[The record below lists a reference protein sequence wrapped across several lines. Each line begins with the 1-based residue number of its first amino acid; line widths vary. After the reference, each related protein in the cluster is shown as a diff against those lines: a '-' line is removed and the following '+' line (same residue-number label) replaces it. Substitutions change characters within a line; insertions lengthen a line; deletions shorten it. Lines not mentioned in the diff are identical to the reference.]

1 VEHGRLTAGTHAV
14 SRPPTLIVIPT
25 LNERENIA
33 ELLAGI
39 REHAPGTDVLLVDDG
54 STDGT
59 PDLARERGAHVLQRG
74 RRLGIGSAY
83 QVGFAWGLERP
94 YAQFVSMDGDLSH
107 EPRYLPALMDAMADT
122 DLAIGSRYVKGI
134 SVVNW
139 DLKRLTLS
147 VVANRYARMVTGLPV
162 NDCTSG
168 YQCFRREVMARIDV
182 ASLHCTGYSFLVE
195 LKYRAHRL
203 GFRLREVPIIFVDR
217 RGGSSKLGPSHVLQS
232 AWNVSSLR
240 LFAR

>member
-1 VEHGRLTAGTHAV
+1 M
-14 SRPPTLIVIPT
+14 SRPATLIVIPT

-33 ELLAGI
+33 ELVAGV
-39 REHAPGTDVLLVDDG
+39 REHAPGADVLLVDDG

-59 PDLARERGAHVLQRG
+59 PQLASELGAHVLARG

-83 QVGFAWGLERP
+83 QDGFAWGLARP
-94 YAQFVSMDGDLSH
+94 YARFVSMDGDLSH
-107 EPRYLPALMDAMADT
+107 EPRYLPALLNAMADA
-122 DLAIGSRYVKGI
+122 DLVIGSRYLKGI

-147 VVANRYARMVTGLPV
+147 VLANRYARAVTGLPV
-162 NDCTSG
+162 SDCTSG
-168 YQCFRREVMARIDV
+168 FQCFRREVLERMNV
-182 ASLHCTGYSFLVE
+182 ASLRCTGYSFLVE
-195 LKYRAHRL
+195 IKFRAHRL

-217 RGGSSKLGPSHVLQS
+217 RGGFSKLGPSHVLRS

-240 LFAR
+240 LLAR

>member
-1 VEHGRLTAGTHAV
+1 V
-14 SRPPTLIVIPT
+14 SRPATLIVIPT

-33 ELLAGI
+33 ELLDGI
-39 REHAPGTDVLLVDDG
+39 REHAPEADVLLVDDG

-59 PDLARERGAHVLQRG
+59 AEVARRHGAQVLERG

-83 QVGFAWGLERP
+83 QDGFAWGLARP

-107 EPRYLPALMDAMADT
+107 EPRYLPALMDAMDTAD
-122 DLAIGSRYVKGI
+122 LVIGSRYLKGI

-139 DLKRLTLS
+139 DLKRLWLS
-147 VVANRYARMVTGLPV
+147 VVANRYARAVTGLPV

-168 YQCFRREVMARIDV
+168 YQCFRREVMERIDV
-182 ASLHCTGYSFLVE
+182 ATLRCSGYSFLVE
-195 LKYRAHRL
+195 LKYRAYRL

-232 AWNVSSLR
+232 TWNVSTLR
-240 LFAR
+240 FFAR

>member
-1 VEHGRLTAGTHAV
+1 V

-25 LNERENIA
+25 LNERENIG
-33 ELLAGI
+33 ELLDGI
-39 REHAPGTDVLLVDDG
+39 REWAPGTDVLLVDDG

-59 PDLARERGAHVLQRG
+59 PQLASERGANVLQRG

-83 QVGFAWGLERP
+83 QDGLAWGLERA

-107 EPRYLPALMDAMADT
+107 EPRYLPSLMDAMGDAEV
-122 DLAIGSRYVKGI
+122 AIGSRYLKGI

-139 DLKRLTLS
+139 DLKRLTMS
-147 VVANRYARMVTGLPV
+147 VIANRYARLVTGLPV

-168 YQCFRREVMARIDV
+168 FQCFRREVLARIDV
-182 ASLHCTGYSFLVE
+182 NTLRCSGYSFLVE

-203 GFRLREVPIIFVDR
+203 GCRLREVPIIFVDR
-217 RGGSSKLGPSHVLQS
+217 RGGSSKLGPSQMLQS
-232 AWNVSSLR
+232 AWNVSCLR